1 MTRWVIPHPL
11 PALCPTRASHGPRG
25 RRMAKRETH
34 QAERDAR
41 LSEGMARRGT
51 EAAKRETRL
60 IVTIAGLIVGAV
72 AFLGFLIRWP
82 F

>member
-1 MTRWVIPHPL
+1 
-11 PALCPTRASHGPRG
+11 
-25 RRMAKRETH
+25 MAKRESH